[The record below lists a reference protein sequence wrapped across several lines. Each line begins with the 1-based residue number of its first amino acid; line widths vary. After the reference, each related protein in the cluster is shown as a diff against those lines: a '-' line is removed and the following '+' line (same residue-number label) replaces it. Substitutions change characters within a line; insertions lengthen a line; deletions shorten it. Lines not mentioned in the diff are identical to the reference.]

1 MDGDDITALPP
12 ASRARRGI
20 GFVPEDMGIFADLTV
35 EENMVLAAVSGPI
48 DSARLDWVFS
58 AFPPLKTFWKSEAGN
73 LSGGQKQMLSIA
85 RAMVEERRLYL
96 IDEPTKGLAPAIIS
110 TMARALKDLKDQGA
124 SVLLVPVLVI
134 VGFLAI
140 GAPSSWLT
148 LTVSGLAM
156 GMMIFIMASGLTLVF
171 GLMDVINFGHGAFIS
186 GGAFVGVSVLLALG
200 GWTGAPSLVLNV
212 AAILLAVIAAM
223 TVTGALGWGFERVIV
238 RPVYGAHLKQILV
251 TVGGLIVIEQM
262 IHVVWGP
269 DEIYLTRPETLKG
282 AVTFAGAAV
291 EKYRL
296 LAVVVG
302 LALFI
307 AMRLVLRRTK
317 IGLIVRA
324 GVENGEMVQALGY
337 RLRLVF
343 VGVFIAGSALAGLGG
358 VMWGLYQEVIT
369 AGMGEEMMILVFIVV
384 IIGGL
389 GSVEG
394 AFIGALLVGLM
405 QNYVAFLEP
414 KLALVSNIGLMTV
427 ILMWRPQGM
436 LPVVKAK

>member
-1 MDGDDITALPP
+1 M
-12 ASRARRGI
+12 S
-20 GFVPEDMGIFADLTV
+20 M
-35 EENMVLAAVSGPI
+35 AAP
-48 DSARLDWVFS
+48 DHKPTFARLS
-58 AFPPLKTFWKSEAGN
+58 LGERLGKAMPLLLTP
-73 LSGGQKQMLSIA
+73 I
-85 RAMVEERRLYL
+85 
-96 IDEPTKGLAPAIIS
+96 
-110 TMARALKDLKDQGA
+110 
-124 SVLLVPVLVI
+124 LLVL
-134 VGFLAI
+134 GFAAI
-140 GAPSSWLT
+140 GNPSSWLT

-186 GGAFVGVSVLLALG
+186 VGAFVGISVLFYMGSWA
-200 GWTGAPSLVLNV
+200 GAPSLLLNLGAV
-212 AAILLAVIAAM
+212 LLAVLAAM
-223 TVTGALGWGFERVIV
+223 AVTGLLGWAFERVIV
-238 RPVYGAHLKQILV
+238 KPVYGAHLKQILV
-251 TVGGLIVIEQM
+251 TVGGLIVIEQL
-262 IHVVWGP
+262 IHVIWGP
-269 DEIYLTRPETLKG
+269 EEIFFNRPETLKG
-282 AVTFAGAAV
+282 AVTFWGAAL

-302 LALFI
+302 LALFG
-307 AMRLVLRRTK
+307 AMRLVFRRTK
-317 IGLIVRA
+317 VGLIVRA
-324 GVENGEMVQALGY
+324 GVENGEMVEALGY

-358 VMWGLYQEVIT
+358 VMWGMYQEVIT

-394 AFIGALLVGLM
+394 AFIGALLVGLL
-405 QNYVAFLEP
+405 QNYIAFLEP

>member
-1 MDGDDITALPP
+1 MTNAAPDHAPKYAQLSLPD
-12 ASRARRGI
+12 RI
-20 GFVPEDMGIFADLTV
+20 GKAM
-35 EENMVLAAVSGPI
+35 
-48 DSARLDWVFS
+48 
-58 AFPPLKTFWKSEAGN
+58 PL
-73 LSGGQKQMLSIA
+73 
-85 RAMVEERRLYL
+85 
-96 IDEPTKGLAPAIIS
+96 
-110 TMARALKDLKDQGA
+110 
-124 SVLLVPVLVI
+124 LLVPILVVL
-134 VGFLAI
+134 GFLSI
-140 GAPSSWLT
+140 GSPSSWLT

-186 GGAFVGVSVLLALG
+186 VGAYVGISVLLGLES
-200 GWTGAPSLVLNV
+200 WTGVPSLLLNV
-212 AAILLAVIAAM
+212 AAVLAAVIAAM
-223 TVTGALGWGFERVIV
+223 CVTGALGWGFERVIV

-262 IHVVWGP
+262 IHVLWGP

-282 AVTFAGAAV
+282 AVTFAGAAI

-296 LAVVVG
+296 LAVVFG
-302 LALFI
+302 LALFV
-307 AMRLVLRRTK
+307 AMRLVLKRTK

-324 GVENGEMVQALGY
+324 GVQNGEMVEALGY

-343 VGVFIAGSALAGLGG
+343 IGVFIAGSALAGLGG

-394 AFIGALLVGLM
+394 AFIGALLVGLL

-414 KLALVSNIGLMTV
+414 KLALISNIALMTA

-436 LPVVKAK
+436 MPVVKAK

>member
-1 MDGDDITALPP
+1 MTTAAPDHAP
-12 ASRARRGI
+12 KYASLS
-20 GFVPEDMGIFADLTV
+20 LT
-35 EENMVLAAVSGPI
+35 
-48 DSARLDWVFS
+48 DRLGK
-58 AFPPLKTFWKSEAGN
+58 AMPL
-73 LSGGQKQMLSIA
+73 
-85 RAMVEERRLYL
+85 
-96 IDEPTKGLAPAIIS
+96 
-110 TMARALKDLKDQGA
+110 
-124 SVLLVPVLVI
+124 LLVPVLV
-134 VGFLAI
+134 VLGFLSI
-140 GAPSSWLT
+140 GSTSSWLT

-186 GGAFVGVSVLLALG
+186 VGAYVGIYALLALES
-200 GWTGAPSLVLNV
+200 WTGAPSLILNV
-212 AAILLAVIAAM
+212 AAVLAAVIAAM
-223 TVTGALGWGFERVIV
+223 CITGALGWGFERVIV

-262 IHVVWGP
+262 IHVIWGP
-269 DEIYLTRPETLKG
+269 DEIYLTRPEMLKG
-282 AVTFAGAAV
+282 AVTFAGAAI

-296 LAVVVG
+296 LAVVFG
-302 LALFI
+302 LALFV
-307 AMRLVLRRTK
+307 AMRLVLKRTK

-324 GVENGEMVQALGY
+324 GVQNGEMVEALGY

-343 VGVFIAGSALAGLGG
+343 IGVFVAGSALAGLGG

-394 AFIGALLVGLM
+394 AFIGALMVGLL

-414 KLALVSNIGLMTV
+414 KLALISNIALMTA

-436 LPVVKAK
+436 MPVVKAK